1 MAVKSSPKSK
11 AAKAATTK
19 RKAKRSLGLAV
30 ININA
35 SFNNTHITVADR
47 AGEVVAWRTAG
58 AEGFSGSKKST
69 PFAAAQVM
77 KVMIDKMKQLAV
89 TQAEVIISGIGSG
102 RESALRVL
110 GGSGIDILSITD
122 KTPVPHN
129 GCRPRKSRRV

>member
-1 MAVKSSPKSK
+1 MAKK
-11 AAKAATTK
+11 ATTTKTK
-19 RKAKRSLGLAV
+19 RKVRKAVGLAV
-30 ININA
+30 VHVNA
-35 SFNNTHITVADR
+35 SFNNTHITVTDKT
-47 AGEVVAWRTAG
+47 GNVVAWRTSG
-58 AEGFSGSKKST
+58 SEGFSGSKKST

-77 KVMIDKMKQLAV
+77 KVIIDKMKVFGV

-129 GCRPRKSRRV
+129 GCRPRKTRRV

>member
-1 MAVKSSPKSK
+1 MAKQTTTKP
-11 AAKAATTK
+11 TK
-19 RKAKRSLGLAV
+19 RKVKKAIGLAV
-30 ININA
+30 VHVNA
-35 SFNNTHITVADR
+35 SFNNTHITITDK
-47 AGEVVAWRTAG
+47 AGNVVAWRTSG
-58 AEGFSGSKKST
+58 SEGFSGSKKST

-77 KVMIDKMKQLAV
+77 KVMIDKMKLFMV
-89 TQAEVIISGIGSG
+89 TQAEVVISGIGSG

>member
-1 MAVKSSPKSK
+1 MAKK
-11 AAKAATTK
+11 ATTTKTK
-19 RKAKRSLGLAV
+19 RKVRKAVGLAV
-30 ININA
+30 VHVNA
-35 SFNNTHITVADR
+35 SFNNTHITVADKT
-47 AGEVVAWRTAG
+47 GNVVAWRTSG
-58 AEGFSGSKKST
+58 SEGFSGSKKST

-77 KVMIDKMKQLAV
+77 KVIIDKMKVFGV

-129 GCRPRKSRRV
+129 GCRPRKTRRV

>member
-1 MAVKSSPKSK
+1 MAKK
-11 AAKAATTK
+11 ATTTKTK
-19 RKAKRSLGLAV
+19 RKVRKAVGLAV
-30 ININA
+30 VHVNA
-35 SFNNTHITVADR
+35 SFNNTHITVVDKT
-47 AGEVVAWRTAG
+47 GNVVAWRTSG
-58 AEGFSGSKKST
+58 SEGFSGSKKST

-77 KVMIDKMKQLAV
+77 KVIIDKMKVFGV

-129 GCRPRKSRRV
+129 GCRPRKTRRV